1 MKIILNKKIDKLGD
15 AGQIINVKDGYAR
28 NFLIPNGWAKLAN
41 KKNILATQK
50 LISIN
55 EKKEAKTRENL
66 EALSKQLNK
75 LTLKFE
81 LKSGD
86 DGKLFG
92 SVTSQMISDEIEK
105 KGYKINKKEIDLS
118 EPIKHVGKY
127 FIEIKLGNN
136 FNSKVKLK
144 ITSIEKK

>member
-66 EALSKQLNK
+66 EALS
-75 LTLKFE
+75 TLS
-81 LKSGD
+81 L
-86 DGKLFG
+86 
-92 SVTSQMISDEIEK
+92 
-105 KGYKINKKEIDLS
+105 
-118 EPIKHVGKY
+118 
-127 FIEIKLGNN
+127 
-136 FNSKVKLK
+136 
-144 ITSIEKK
+144 